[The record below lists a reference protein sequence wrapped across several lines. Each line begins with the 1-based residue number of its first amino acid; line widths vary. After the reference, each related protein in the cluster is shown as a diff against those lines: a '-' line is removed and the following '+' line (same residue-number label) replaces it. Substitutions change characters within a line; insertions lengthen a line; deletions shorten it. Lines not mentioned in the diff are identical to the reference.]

1 MQGPANRLGIVE
13 KERNDLQKELIEN
26 KTKMEKINHDFV
38 ELQKTVVEQEE
49 MISKVKSSNLQV
61 H

>member
-1 MQGPANRLGIVE
+1 MGAVE

-38 ELQKTVVEQEE
+38 ELQKTVADQEE
-49 MISKVKSSNLQV
+49 MISKIKSSNLQV
-61 H
+61 YSFTF